1 MAFYKFSLP
10 ALDCLEDP
18 ATGPSRTWPDEA
30 IFYGTNITYEC
41 PYGKNNNG
49 VPYLT
54 DFNNQGMAFEETYEL
69 WEYAQCLILD

>member
-30 IFYGTNITYEC
+30 IFYGTTITYEC
-41 PYGKNNNG
+41 PYGKNMNV

-54 DFNNQGMAFEETYEL
+54 KFTIKEWHLRKHMN
-69 WEYAQCLILD
+69 